1 MHCGEEPRSGE
12 DERQRDER
20 KEVGLA
26 RRGEASARR
35 PGRRNRSRMIKSD
48 GGESREGTWGRG
60 GVKEQGRGGSFLPSS
75 DSHAKQCRGHQ
86 SVSTS
91 RR

>member
-26 RRGEASARR
+26 RS
-35 PGRRNRSRMIKSD
+35 
-48 GGESREGTWGRG
+48 GESAHETT
-60 GVKEQGRGGSFLPSS
+60 VQE
-75 DSHAKQCRGHQ
+75 
-86 SVSTS
+86 S
-91 RR
+91 RSGIIQKNLIRAEEP